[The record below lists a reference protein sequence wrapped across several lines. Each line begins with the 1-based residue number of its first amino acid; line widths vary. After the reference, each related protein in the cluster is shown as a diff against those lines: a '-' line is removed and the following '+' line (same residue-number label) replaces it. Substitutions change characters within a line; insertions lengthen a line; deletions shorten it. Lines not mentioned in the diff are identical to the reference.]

1 MFLINKCGVAIRE
14 FREDPD
20 SALNLLRSKSNYVC
34 HHEEKHMAVNVEEV
48 KEFFEREGIK
58 VIEVYAV
65 CGMFDVLFIPKEIQE
80 SRSWDEKF
88 FRQMTEMLLRL
99 SKEPSAKGL
108 SKHLVLYG
116 ERI

>member
-1 MFLINKCGVAIRE
+1 
-14 FREDPD
+14 
-20 SALNLLRSKSNYVC
+20 
-34 HHEEKHMAVNVEEV
+34 MAVNVEEAR
-48 KEFFEREGIK
+48 EFFEKKGIK

-65 CGMFDVLFIPKEIQE
+65 CGMFDLLSIPKETRE

-88 FRQMTEMLLRL
+88 FRQMTEVLLRL

-108 SKHLVLYG
+108 SRHLVLYG